1 MSQQTLKFKLSSV
14 SPLLMHN
21 GRLADPMNEFSR
33 RMKEVSGKRAKTD
46 ADFIEMARI
55 EWYGGMYLM
64 DGGKPCIPGEVIES
78 ALINAARKTR
88 KGKQAM
94 GGIICPGNYPL
105 VFDGPQDLDE
115 RWADD
120 NCRLTCGVR
129 IQKNRIMRTR
139 PIFHEWSLEF
149 DLLFDDQQLNEKDVI
164 GIVMVAGENGLCDWR
179 PKFGRF
185 TAEVI

>member
-14 SPLLMHN
+14 SPLIMHN
-21 GRLADPMNEFSR
+21 GQLADPMNKYC
-33 RMKEVSGKRAKTD
+33 RMLKEVSSKRAKTD
-46 ADFIEMARI
+46 ADYIEMARI

-64 DGGKPCIPGEVIES
+64 EGGVPCIPGEVLES
-78 ALINAARKTR
+78 AIINAARKTR

-94 GGIICPGNYPL
+94 GGIICPDMYP
-105 VFDGPQDLDE
+105 VTYDGPQAIDD

-149 DLLFDDQQLNEKDVI
+149 SLIYDDQQLNEKDVV

-185 TAEVI
+185 TAQRI

>member
-1 MSQQTLKFKLSSV
+1 MAMQTLTFKLSSV

-21 GRLADPMNEFSR
+21 GRLADPMNEYSR
-33 RMKEVSGKRAKTD
+33 RMKEVSGKRSKTD

-64 DGGKPCIPGEVIES
+64 DGGKPCITGEVLEAAI
-78 ALINAARKTR
+78 INAARKTR

-94 GGIICPGNYPL
+94 GGIICPDNYPL
-105 VFDGPQDLDE
+105 TFDGPQDLDE

-129 IQKNRIMRTR
+129 IQKARIMRTR
-139 PIFHEWSLEF
+139 PIFREWSLVF
-149 DLLFDDQQLNEKDVI
+149 SLIYDDLQLNEKDVI
-164 GIVMVAGENGLCDWR
+164 GIVKVAGENGLCDWR

-185 TAEVI
+185 NAERI